1 MKKICVVC
9 GNEFIAKT
17 NQAKYCCK
25 KCANH
30 SRFNQTL
37 EERQESARIAKK
49 RVLELYDSD
58 LSVEEI
64 SKEVGKCPTFIHTTW
79 REAGKP
85 KRWTPY
91 QRQVAE
97 LRRQGLC
104 SAEISKILN
113 IDCKQIN
120 TTARLIGMPFTDEEK
135 QRSIQIGI
143 DKNKRSDE
151 QNKKY
156 GIEFIQTY
164 HPEWEYVSGQIG
176 SDDYMEIKHIKCGH
190 IISKSAIRVRRK
202 NQDLICPYCRKEQSA
217 ALKEQRKQE
226 QEQRQEQRQEE
237 RIQQKIEKFWS
248 QPFDQAALSFCP
260 VCNGAYF
267 GNRKYCSDICA
278 QKVMNARH
286 KDKRIR
292 KLQSICV
299 DSDIDLYKLY
309 QRDNGICHIC
319 GDKCDFEDFTRGKN
333 GCFIVG
339 ITYPSIDHVIPISK
353 GGMHS
358 WDNVKLAHHYCN
370 TLKSNKVVSL

>member
-9 GNEFIAKT
+9 GNQFIAKT

-85 KRWTPY
+85 KRLTPY

-104 SAEISKILN
+104 SAEISEILN
-113 IDCKQIN
+113 IGCKQIN

-143 DKNKRSDE
+143 DKNKRSE
-151 QNKKY
+151 KR
-156 GIEFIQTY
+156 
-164 HPEWEYVSGQIG
+164 
-176 SDDYMEIKHIKCGH
+176 ME
-190 IISKSAIRVRRK
+190 
-202 NQDLICPYCRKEQSA
+202 
-217 ALKEQRKQE
+217 
-226 QEQRQEQRQEE
+226 
-237 RIQQKIEKFWS
+237 
-248 QPFDQAALSFCP
+248 
-260 VCNGAYF
+260 
-267 GNRKYCSDICA
+267 
-278 QKVMNARH
+278 
-286 KDKRIR
+286 
-292 KLQSICV
+292 
-299 DSDIDLYKLY
+299 
-309 QRDNGICHIC
+309 
-319 GDKCDFEDFTRGKN
+319 
-333 GCFIVG
+333 
-339 ITYPSIDHVIPISK
+339 
-353 GGMHS
+353 
-358 WDNVKLAHHYCN
+358 
-370 TLKSNKVVSL
+370 

>member
-9 GNEFIAKT
+9 GNQFIAKT

-85 KRWTPY
+85 KRLTPY

-104 SAEISKILN
+104 RAEI
-113 IDCKQIN
+113 
-120 TTARLIGMPFTDEEK
+120 
-135 QRSIQIGI
+135 
-143 DKNKRSDE
+143 
-151 QNKKY
+151 
-156 GIEFIQTY
+156 
-164 HPEWEYVSGQIG
+164 
-176 SDDYMEIKHIKCGH
+176 
-190 IISKSAIRVRRK
+190 
-202 NQDLICPYCRKEQSA
+202 
-217 ALKEQRKQE
+217 
-226 QEQRQEQRQEE
+226 
-237 RIQQKIEKFWS
+237 
-248 QPFDQAALSFCP
+248 
-260 VCNGAYF
+260 
-267 GNRKYCSDICA
+267 
-278 QKVMNARH
+278 
-286 KDKRIR
+286 
-292 KLQSICV
+292 
-299 DSDIDLYKLY
+299 
-309 QRDNGICHIC
+309 
-319 GDKCDFEDFTRGKN
+319 
-333 GCFIVG
+333 
-339 ITYPSIDHVIPISK
+339 HVIPISK